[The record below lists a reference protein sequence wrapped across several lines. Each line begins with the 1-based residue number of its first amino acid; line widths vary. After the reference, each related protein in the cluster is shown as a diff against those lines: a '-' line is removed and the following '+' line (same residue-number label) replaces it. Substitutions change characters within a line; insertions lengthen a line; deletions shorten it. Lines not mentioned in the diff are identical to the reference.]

1 MLNRDWFAF
10 VWQHLTAD
18 NKCYIDERF
27 TSLLARVR
35 DIEEN
40 HRKIDVIY
48 RELTD
53 DIEAVKVSQKHSAG
67 KEEPITASL
76 KQVVKQIH
84 TLDSQHKKATGT
96 KG

>member
-1 MLNRDWFAF
+1 MF
-10 VWQHLTAD
+10 VVEMTRRMTAD
-18 NKCYIDERF
+18 NKRYIDERF
-27 TSLLARVR
+27 TSLLASVR
-35 DIEEN
+35 DIEES
-40 HRKIDVIY
+40 HRKIDVAC

-53 DIEAVKVSQKHSAG
+53 NIKTVKVSQKHSAG